1 MNGILICE
9 ISLIIT
15 VNKTRYFLQDENSEA
30 QEIQINISYPRRNF
44 TAIGSY
50 NISHSSM
57 SSDMSLIWDKE
68 RKTLEAGL
76 DWRRDESHPNRQE
89 VQLQI
94 NHPSFEKVRTVVL
107 VVASVSLTFGTNE

>member
-1 MNGILICE
+1 
-9 ISLIIT
+9 
-15 VNKTRYFLQDENSEA
+15 
-30 QEIQINISYPRRNF
+30 
-44 TAIGSY
+44 
-50 NISHSSM
+50 M

-94 NHPSFEKVRTVVL
+94 NHPSFEKVRTVVFAL
-107 VVASVSLTFGTNE
+107 ARQVSRATNSTFAPAISHVAFDVSDINLARDLYL